1 MIYFN
6 SRYLS
11 DNLQIK
17 PAKWKRWTREF
28 LEPDPLGG
36 YQSGYARQFSSK
48 DAFRV
53 FLGGHLVSEQKF
65 SIPEARQIIRDLGPW
80 LKKNGLYALPDLIS
94 VSEPRDRHLYI
105 YKLPN
110 KKITYAVRTILK
122 RQSESNGGSSTECFT
137 LELIGSTSDPLTDS
151 QIGHARILLID
162 RLYVY
167 FIEHVSE
174 RC

>member
-110 KKITYAVRTILK
+110 KKI
-122 RQSESNGGSSTECFT
+122 G
-137 LELIGSTSDPLTDS
+137 
-151 QIGHARILLID
+151 
-162 RLYVY
+162 
-167 FIEHVSE
+167 
-174 RC
+174 